1 MFRGLAILAMIFF
14 HFFRDLEMFGVISS
28 GTTLTGGWA
37 IAARTIASSFLFL
50 VGISLVLAHPDSV
63 RWSRFLK
70 RFIVLLISAGGVS
83 LATYAAMPERF
94 VYFGILHAIAFASL
108 VGIAFVRAP
117 AWLALASAVA
127 ILVTWYALGR
137 SLNANPWWGWTGLAV
152 YPRPALDLIPVF
164 PWLAATFA
172 GIAVAK
178 TMPLPR
184 SSRPTGALPSVVSW
198 LGRHS
203 LIIYLVHQP
212 IMIGVIWLVL
222 RVMRI
227 SS

>member
-137 SLNANPWWGWTGLAV
+137 SLNVNPWWGWTGLAV

-203 LIIYLVHQP
+203 LVIYLVHQP